1 MQSKFKRPD
10 CTSYVDGSKF
20 VEQMK
25 SKQNLNPFP
34 IDLQEVQMDCKWLRD
49 MWSSLKWWWFVKI
62 LWSCISCGWEID
74 MGMDCRHNSFSRK
87 NGDLYPLLYS
97 NLFSKFSPESAQT
110 HWFRIFLSTFL
121 RVRFCPDFC
130 ATTATSLYEIQM
142 KFRDGEFR
150 KLLCFAN
157 SPLWLHGQKL
167 KPKLEASCVCC
178 RLFTR
183 IQLIWRM
190 VK

>member
-1 MQSKFKRPD
+1 MN
-10 CTSYVDGSKF
+10 CTKNINSL
-20 VEQMK
+20 QMEWK
-25 SKQNLNPFP
+25 YL
-34 IDLQEVQMDCKWLRD
+34 QMDCKL
-49 MWSSLKWWWFVKI
+49 SS
-62 LWSCISCGWEID
+62 E
-74 MGMDCRHNSFSRK
+74 CRHRPCEGALTGSASKVFGLAFRVGERSTWVWIAVITVSHERMVICIHFYIWIFS
-87 NGDLYPLLYS
+87 DIFTPD
-97 NLFSKFSPESAQT
+97 SAQT

-157 SPLWLHGQKL
+157 STLWLHGQKL

-178 RLFTR
+178 RLFTQ

>member
-1 MQSKFKRPD
+1 
-10 CTSYVDGSKF
+10 
-20 VEQMK
+20 MK
-25 SKQNLNPFP
+25 PTQDLNLLQ

-49 MWSSLKWWWFVKI
+49 MWSSLKWWWYVKI
-62 LWSCISCGWEID
+62 LWSCIS
-74 MGMDCRHNSFSRK
+74 
-87 NGDLYPLLYS
+87 
-97 NLFSKFSPESAQT
+97 SKFFGLAFRVGERSTWVWIAVITVSHERMVICIHFYIWIFSDIFTPDSAQT

-142 KFRDGEFR
+142 KFWDGDFR